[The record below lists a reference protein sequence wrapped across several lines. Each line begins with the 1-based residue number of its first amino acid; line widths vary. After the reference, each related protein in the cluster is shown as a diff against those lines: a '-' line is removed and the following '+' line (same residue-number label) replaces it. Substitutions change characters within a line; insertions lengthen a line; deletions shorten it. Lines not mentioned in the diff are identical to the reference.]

1 MKLRLLVLLKNV
13 MNWVSKIGQSI
24 ADAEDR
30 MVKSMFE
37 EKNESN

>member
-1 MKLRLLVLLKNV
+1 
-13 MNWVSKIGQSI
+13 MNWASKIGQPI

-37 EKNESN
+37 EKNEGK